1 MVKKLTFL
9 VFVFSLLPSLSF
21 AYSVDFNTPDE
32 CVIKNHNFHIESEW
46 YSLVASNDIYWK
58 VCHDYIINSHIV
70 DSKCSEWKNSVT
82 KVAFGCDFSARE
94 GDDQKVRTRL
104 LKKVND
110 NQYLMDSE
118 EASITVCRMS
128 DYYTKEEVEQLIEN
142 ELSYYYTKE
151 EIIDIINNVEGRFSN
166 YYPKDV
172 INDMIEEL
180 QQQHYTKEEV
190 TELLDD
196 ITEELGAEI
205 NEVEEQVGNLSAYI
219 QQHEAEWKKD
229 EVGGGIS
236 LHTVER
242 WFKETWQSVIEWVE
256 SKVNWLLE
264 KVSDLLE
271 WRDEA
276 NTKLAELEARVRY
289 LERVC
294 EKLMETR
301 EQEKYEDIVA
311 VMVEN
316 NLSELR
322 VGDIVCTIENNRYTC
337 VERVI

>member
-1 MVKKLTFL
+1 MKKLTFL

-21 AYSVDFNTPDE
+21 AYSVNFNTPDE
-32 CVIKNHNFHIESEW
+32 CVIKDHIFHVESEW
-46 YSLVASNDIYWK
+46 SSLVASNDIYWK
-58 VCHDYIINSHIV
+58 VCHDYIINGHIV

-94 GDDQKVRTRL
+94 GNDQKVRTRL

-110 NQYLMDSE
+110 NQHMIDSE
-118 EASITVCRMS
+118 EASITICKMS
-128 DYYTKEEVEQLIEN
+128 DYYTKEQVEQNI
-142 ELSYYYTKE
+142 T
-151 EIIDIINNVEGRFSN
+151 DIRS
-166 YYPKDV
+166 
-172 INDMIEEL
+172 
-180 QQQHYTKEEV
+180 
-190 TELLDD
+190 
-196 ITEELGAEI
+196 
-205 NEVEEQVGNLSAYI
+205 YI

-264 KVSDLLE
+264 KVNELLK
-271 WRDEA
+271 WREEA
-276 NTKLAELEARVRY
+276 NTKLAEMEARVRY

-322 VGDIVCTIENNRYTC
+322 VGNAVCEVEENKYVCIERLK
-337 VERVI
+337 